1 MMTTTNIGID
11 LGTTSVLIYTKE
23 KGLVLSEPSVI
34 AQDTRTGRIIG
45 VGKDAYEMLGR
56 TPDRIRAVK
65 PLEDGV
71 VSDYIMTEEMI
82 KHYVRRVSKNRIF
95 KPSIVFCIPSGTTDV
110 ESMAVVDAAITAG
123 ARRVFLIEE
132 PLAAAIGA
140 GIDVLKPCGQMVVD
154 IGGGTADIAVISLG
168 GIVTK
173 KSVKMAGNKFN
184 QAVVRCVKQNHNV
197 LIGEKTAEQI
207 KIKLGSAIPI
217 EKDETMEV
225 KGRNLY
231 TGLPQKI
238 EVSASEVYEGLKE
251 SISVIIAAIRQVLDV
266 TPPELTGDIIT
277 TGVILTGGGAML
289 KGLDKLITKETGL
302 RSQLAQDPIECVA
315 KGTQKCLSMIS
326 ELKEGFLDPYDN
338 KR

>member
-1 MMTTTNIGID
+1 MALANIGID
-11 LGTTSVLIYTKE
+11 LGTTSVLIYTRD
-23 KGLVLSEPSVI
+23 KGLVLQEPSVI

-45 VGKDAYEMLGR
+45 VGKEAYDMLGR

-82 KHYVRRVSKNRIF
+82 KHYVKRVSKNRIF

-123 ARRVFLIEE
+123 ARKVFLIEE

-140 GIDVLKPCGQMVVD
+140 GIDVLLPCGQMVVD
-154 IGGGTADIAVISLG
+154 VGGGTADIAVISLG

-184 QAVVRCVKQNHNV
+184 TAIVECVRKNHNV

-207 KIKLGSAIPI
+207 KIKIGSAMPVD
-217 EKDETMEV
+217 EDETMEV
-225 KGRNLY
+225 KGRSLT

-238 EVSASEVYEGLKE
+238 SVCASEVYEGLKE
-251 SISVIIAAIRQVLDV
+251 SVSTIILAIRQVLDV
-266 TPPELTGDIIT
+266 TPPELTGDIIS
-277 TGVILTGGGAML
+277 TGVMLTGGGAML
-289 KGLDKLITKETGL
+289 KGLDKLVTKETGL
-302 RSQLAQDPIECVA
+302 RCHLAENPIECVA
-315 KGTQKCLSMIS
+315 KGTQMCLSMID
-326 ELKEGFLDPYDN
+326 ELKEGFLDPHE
-338 KR
+338 K

>member
-1 MMTTTNIGID
+1 VHIMALANIGID
-11 LGTTSVLIYTKE
+11 LGTTSVLIYTRE
-23 KGLVLSEPSVI
+23 KGLVLQEPSVI

-45 VGKDAYEMLGR
+45 VGKEAYDMLGR

-82 KHYVRRVSKNRIF
+82 KHYVKRVSKNRIF

-123 ARRVFLIEE
+123 ARKVFLIEE

-140 GIDVLKPCGQMVVD
+140 GIDVLLPCGQMVVD
-154 IGGGTADIAVISLG
+154 VGGGTADIAVISLG

-184 QAVVRCVKQNHNV
+184 TAIVECVRRNHNV

-207 KIKLGSAIPI
+207 KIKIGSAMPV
-217 EKDETMEV
+217 DPVETIEV
-225 KGRNLY
+225 KGRSLT
-231 TGLPQKI
+231 TGLPQKVT
-238 EVSASEVYEGLKE
+238 VSSTEVYEGLKE
-251 SISVIIAAIRQVLDV
+251 SVSVIIAAVRQVLDV
-266 TPPELTGDIIT
+266 TPPELTGDIIS
-277 TGVILTGGGAML
+277 TGVMLTGGGAML
-289 KGLDKLITKETGL
+289 RGLDKLIAKETGL
-302 RSQLAQDPIECVA
+302 RCHLADNPIECVA
-315 KGTQKCLSMIS
+315 KGTQMCLSMIT
-326 ELKEGFLDPYDN
+326 ELKEGFLDPHE
-338 KR
+338 K

>member
-1 MMTTTNIGID
+1 MALANIGID
-11 LGTTSVLIYTKE
+11 LGTTSVLIYTRD
-23 KGLVLSEPSVI
+23 KGLVLQEPSVI

-45 VGKDAYEMLGR
+45 VGKEAYDMLGR

-82 KHYVRRVSKNRIF
+82 KHYVKRVSRNRIF

-123 ARRVFLIEE
+123 ARKVFLIEE

-140 GIDVLKPCGQMVVD
+140 GIDVLLPCGQMVVD
-154 IGGGTADIAVISLG
+154 VGGGTADIAVISLG

-184 QAVVRCVKQNHNV
+184 TAIVECVRKNHNV

-207 KIKLGSAIPI
+207 KIKIGSAMPVD
-217 EKDETMEV
+217 EDETMEV
-225 KGRNLY
+225 KGRSLT

-238 EVSASEVYEGLKE
+238 SVSASEVYEGLKE
-251 SISVIIAAIRQVLDV
+251 SVSTIITAVRQVLDV
-266 TPPELTGDIIT
+266 TPPELTGDIIS
-277 TGVILTGGGAML
+277 TGVMLTGGGAML
-289 KGLDKLITKETGL
+289 KGLDRLVTQETGL
-302 RSQLAQDPIECVA
+302 RSHLADNPIECVA
-315 KGTQKCLSMIS
+315 KGTQMCLSMID
-326 ELKEGFLDPYDN
+326 ELKEGFLDPHE
-338 KR
+338 K